1 MFRSFYNYE
10 TTARQL
16 MTADGLKPDERRVYG
31 EFIWLRCGRCNVGIV
46 AYRAAYTRAGL
57 CTS

>member
-16 MTADGLKPDERRVYG
+16 MTADGLKPDEKRVYG

-46 AYRAAYTRAGL
+46 A
-57 CTS
+57 